1 MAALSFFCCPGGRP
15 RVSRSAVV
23 TGLSLRDGLKRYVPV
38 RRFVFV
44 VFMTDQPWPLIA
56 FTLFGAG
63 LVLGRHRTNV
73 ARLRAGTEHRLNLRG
88 ARS

>member
-1 MAALSFFCCPGGRP
+1 M
-15 RVSRSAVV
+15 VSAVAFVVAVIV
-23 TGLSLRDGLKRYVPV
+23 TG
-38 RRFVFV
+38 
-44 VFMTDQPWPLIA
+44 QPWPVIA

-63 LVLGRHRTNV
+63 LVLWRHRTNV